1 MISFRSTYDITRL
14 QYTCLA
20 TFRSVTSASIVSFV
34 SMTLVGSM
42 TLPGTM
48 ILVSIIRF
56 LGTVV

>member
-1 MISFRSTYDITRL
+1 MTSRGYNIH
-14 QYTCLA
+14 YTCLA

-34 SMTLVGSM
+34 SMKLVGSM

-48 ILVSIIRF
+48 ILVSSIRF